1 MPQPIDM
8 QSEITRVSM
17 AERMQD
23 AATRS
28 SLAAL
33 QRAQLEAES
42 DERVKSTQVNETEE
56 TQQSKIHSDERR
68 EKNAEKRPKKKK
80 KKPKTDSDIAA
91 HVMYTSHEE
100 KEVLSDPDD
109 HDLDL
114 TI

>member
-33 QRAQLEAES
+33 QRAQLEAEAAERTKTTLVNES
-42 DERVKSTQVNETEE
+42 DEVENPHIRPED
-56 TQQSKIHSDERR
+56 HGA
-68 EKNAEKRPKKKK
+68 KNAKKRPKKKK
-80 KKPKTDSDIAA
+80 KPKTASDIAA

-100 KEVLSDPDD
+100 KEVVSDPDD
-109 HDLDL
+109 HNLDL

>member
-8 QSEITRVSM
+8 QSELTRVSM
-17 AERMQD
+17 AEKMQD

-33 QRAQLEAES
+33 QRAQLESEEN
-42 DERVKSTQVNETEE
+42 DRLKSTSVNESEE
-56 TQQSKIHSDERR
+56 TQDSPIRQEERKKNQSKKQS
-68 EKNAEKRPKKKK
+68 KK
-80 KKPKTDSDIAA
+80 KKPPKTELDIAA

-100 KEVLSDPDD
+100 KEVVTDPDD
-109 HDLDL
+109 HNLDL

>member
-1 MPQPIDM
+1 
-8 QSEITRVSM
+8 M

-33 QRAQLEAES
+33 QRAQLEAEAA
-42 DERVKSTQVNETEE
+42 ERTKTTQVN
-56 TQQSKIHSDERR
+56 QSDEVENPHIRPEER
-68 EKNAEKRPKKKK
+68 SEKQAKKRPKKKK
-80 KKPKTDSDIAA
+80 KPQSASDIAA
-91 HVMYTSHEE
+91 HVMYTSHEQ

-109 HDLDL
+109 HNLDL

>member
-8 QSEITRVSM
+8 QSEITRISM

-33 QRAQLEAES
+33 QRAQLEAEKDERLKTTLVNQS
-42 DERVKSTQVNETEE
+42 DEVENPHIRPEEKS
-56 TQQSKIHSDERR
+56 
-68 EKNAEKRPKKKK
+68 EKNAKKRPKKKK
-80 KKPKTDSDIAA
+80 KPKTESDIAA

-100 KEVLSDPDD
+100 KEVVADPDD
-109 HDLDL
+109 HNLDL

>member
-8 QSEITRVSM
+8 QSEITRTSM

-33 QRAQLEAES
+33 QRAQLEAEAA
-42 DERVKSTQVNETEE
+42 ERAKTTMVNESEE
-56 TQQSKIHSDERR
+56 VHNPHIRDE
-68 EKNAEKRPKKKK
+68 EQAKQHAEKRPKKK

-91 HVMYTSHEE
+91 HVMYTSNEE
-100 KEVLSDPDD
+100 KEVLADPDD

-114 TI
+114 MI